1 MFNKLYELT
10 KTNELN
16 NNSCLVVLG
25 LFINTAGDKILDIES
40 DNAADYITDDNDL
53 CAFLDKAGI
62 DKADFEN
69 ELKQL

>member
-53 CAFLDKAGI
+53 YTFLDKAGI

>member
-16 NNSCLVVLG
+16 NNSCLVILG
-25 LFINTAGDKILDIES
+25 LFINTAGEKILDIES

-53 CAFLDKAGI
+53 HAFLDKAGI

>member
-53 CAFLDKAGI
+53 YTFLDNAGI
-62 DKADFEN
+62 DKTDFEK